1 MDAQEVRGS
10 PGWRY
15 VAAPKPQPLNTVP
28 AIALHAGLHLRRLAR
43 PRQLWPYGLILLGT
57 VLGSL
62 ALVRLS
68 LSEPGALVKYFET
81 IVLRAEA
88 LCALGL
94 ATAAIRT
101 DADAGT
107 LGLFLLR
114 PRAPVALP
122 VGRWLAVGLA
132 VTVAGGLMLAGLVA
146 SAVGTTMQPD
156 VGTLV
161 RMALAVALDGFA
173 YAAIFLCLACW
184 FKSAAAAGLAWFGV
198 ADLVLPPLSDTVARI
213 SPSHHLQLLV
223 EGVYPP
229 ASDLLELVKG
239 MGKVPT
245 QVPPDP
251 WNAWLVPTETLALLV
266 LTAIPLGLAMWRMR
280 RQPPA

>member
-1 MDAQEVRGS
+1 METAEVRGS

-15 VAAPKPQPLNTVP
+15 ATAPVP
-28 AIALHAGLHLRRLAR
+28 KRLATGAAIALHAGLHLRRLAN
-43 PRQLWPYGLILLGT
+43 PRALWPYALILVGT

-68 LSEPGALVKYFET
+68 LSEPTALVKYFET

-94 ATAAIRT
+94 ATAAIRN
-101 DADAGT
+101 DADAGA

-122 VGRWLAVGLA
+122 VGRWLAVGLT
-132 VTVAGGLMLAGLVA
+132 VTVAGGLMLGGLVL
-146 SAVGTTMQPD
+146 SAAGTTMQAP
-156 VGTLV
+156 GPTLL
-161 RMALAVALDGFA
+161 RMLLAVVLDGFA
-173 YAAIFLCLACW
+173 YAAIFLSLACW

-198 ADLVLPPLSDTVARI
+198 ADLVLPPLSDAVARF
-213 SPSHHLQLLV
+213 SPSHHLQLMV

-229 ASDLLELVKG
+229 ATDLMEMVKG
-239 MGKVPT
+239 LGKAPVAL
-245 QVPPDP
+245 PPDP
-251 WNAWLVPTETLALLV
+251 WNAWLVPVECLALLL
-266 LTAIPLGLAMWRMR
+266 LTALPLGLAMWRMR

>member
-15 VAAPKPQPLNTVP
+15 AQAPQPRPLTTLP
-28 AIALHAGLHLRRLAR
+28 AIALHAGLHLRRLAK
-43 PRQLWPYGLILLGT
+43 PQQLWPYALIVLGT
-57 VLGSL
+57 VAGSL

-68 LSEPGALVKYFET
+68 LSEPTALLKYFQT

-94 ATAAIRT
+94 ATSAIRT
-101 DADAGT
+101 DADAGA

-122 VGRWLAVGLA
+122 VGRWLAVGL
-132 VTVAGGLMLAGLVA
+132 TVAVAGAVMLAGLVA
-146 SAVGTTMQPD
+146 SAAGTTMQAS
-156 VGTLV
+156 GSTLL
-161 RMALAVALDGFA
+161 RMLLAVVLDGFV
-173 YAAIFLCLACW
+173 YAAVFLALACW

-198 ADLVLPPLSDTVARI
+198 ADLVLPPLSDTVARV

-223 EGVYPP
+223 EGAYPP
-229 ASDLLELVKG
+229 ATDLVEMVKG
-239 MGKVPT
+239 LGHAPVAL
-245 QVPPDP
+245 PPDP
-251 WNAWLVPTETLALLV
+251 WNAWLVPVEVAALLA
-266 LTAIPLGLAMWRMR
+266 LTAIPLGLALWRMR